1 MKDSNE
7 ENNIT
12 LNNEVLDNYEPVINP
27 APAPKETPA
36 PTQETVINPAPV
48 AQTPTQATTQTTQP
62 TIKPA
67 TKDKRSEKAKQVINA
82 SKNKTKL
89 VIIIAIIA
97 VVAFFILKTISGMG
111 GFKGIISNITPEPE
125 FKIDTGK
132 KWADQYGTYIKDYFE
147 ELNLTRFDVS
157 FIDFNDDGTPEM
169 SVRYEDENGQYKV
182 KLFQINN
189 KEITETKFF
198 SNSQFKLVYSSL
210 TEKINWYIYIQQSSK
225 YGAYTEISKVLTGK
239 AKKPDIKVTN
249 EKELQDFDLKY
260 LDSSY
265 RINYYEVKKD
275 KYLNDLQTVVD
286 RYEDYQKEA
295 KAAITKL
302 EDDTANWKKEQQTG
316 PVKTFIKVGE
326 HKLQFGTYKAE
337 VNIIELGQ
345 KKTVTR
351 TIVLRDG
358 VLTYEGRDVTYTAY
372 PSFVSID
379 DGTTM
384 EVTDNNEFKYGH
396 DDGTYILQE

>member
-12 LNNEVLDNYEPVINP
+12 LNNEVLDNYEPVLNP

-36 PTQETVINPAPV
+36 PTQEPVINPAPV

-132 KWADQYGTYIKDYFE
+132 KWADKYGTYIKDYFE

>member
-12 LNNEVLDNYEPVINP
+12 LNNEVLDNYEPVLNP
-27 APAPKETPA
+27 APAPEETPA
-36 PTQETVINPAPV
+36 PTQEPVINPAPV

-89 VIIIAIIA
+89 IIIIAIIA

-132 KWADQYGTYIKDYFE
+132 KWADKYGTYIKDYFE

-345 KKTVTR
+345 KKIVTR

>member
-12 LNNEVLDNYEPVINP
+12 LNNEALDNYEPVLNP

-36 PTQETVINPAPV
+36 PTQEPVINPAPV

-132 KWADQYGTYIKDYFE
+132 KWADKYGTYIKDYFE

-345 KKTVTR
+345 KKIVTR

>member
-12 LNNEVLDNYEPVINP
+12 LNNEALDNYEPVLNP

-36 PTQETVINPAPV
+36 PTQEPVINPAPV

-89 VIIIAIIA
+89 IIIIAIIA

-132 KWADQYGTYIKDYFE
+132 KWADKYGTYIKDYFE

-345 KKTVTR
+345 KKIVTR